1 MRDNR
6 LVRKKAAGK
15 GNGQC
20 YTSGECQ
27 KTGLSETQVV
37 FCPKCKKKHYSAYAL
52 MNEFVNCECGYSFYA
67 FADKGL
73 HNLSRDHYD
82 IKSKDL
88 VRFVFQSC
96 GWKKKLTYRV
106 PGVRLAP
113 DSHKVYFDLRQA
125 LEVHEGRT
133 KPAY

>member
-15 GNGQC
+15 GNGQS
-20 YTSGECQ
+20 YASGECQ

-73 HNLSRDHYD
+73 HIMIPAQETRIDQ
-82 IKSKDL
+82 I
-88 VRFVFQSC
+88 VRAMRRFVVTTGRC
-96 GWKKKLTYRV
+96 RPEEAHEKKKRHRQRSAV
-106 PGVRLAP
+106 PRWPHSFL
-113 DSHKVYFDLRQA
+113 LRDG
-125 LEVHEGRT
+125 LLR
-133 KPAY
+133 